1 VSRFIGGLRT
11 QIQNTLLQFN
21 PITLSEAHQRA
32 LLIEQSA
39 RNQNTSSNPSRNRLS
54 SATDTGTSQPLDQVR
69 ISEIP
74 ENTTTMGQQRS
85 ANFKCFKCGDQ
96 GHRQSACPNPA
107 RRGLMAKD
115 EPVYDVYEQEED
127 ETEEVTEELD
137 GDSGP
142 MLMLRWNHLLP
153 RGVEESWLRTNIFQS
168 TCTIRGKVCRMI
180 IDSGS
185 CTNVISQEAVTKL
198 ALFTESHPTPYRLA
212 WLNSSTN
219 SYFSKRCR
227 VPFSIGLNYKDLV

>member
-1 VSRFIGGLRT
+1 MPPKKSLQAQLDEHNEEFRRMMAEMQQNFQANLSVVVAAAVQTVLQAQRGVQG
-11 QIQNTLLQFN
+11 IQNTLLQFN

-115 EPVYDVYEQEED
+115 EPVQ
-127 ETEEVTEELD
+127 
-137 GDSGP
+137 
-142 MLMLRWNHLLP
+142 
-153 RGVEESWLRTNIFQS
+153 
-168 TCTIRGKVCRMI
+168 C
-180 IDSGS
+180 
-185 CTNVISQEAVTKL
+185 
-198 ALFTESHPTPYRLA
+198 
-212 WLNSSTN
+212 
-219 SYFSKRCR
+219 
-227 VPFSIGLNYKDLV
+227 